1 MTLNAPSGALMD
13 AMSAQLAQ
21 NWWAVAVRGVAA
33 VLFGVLA
40 LIVPGAT
47 MLSLVILFGA
57 YMLVDA
63 IFAVA
68 SAVRAAHR
76 HERWPLL
83 VLQGVADIAAAAVAF
98 LWPGIT
104 VIAFV
109 LLFAVWSIVS
119 GAFALTTAFR
129 LRMDHGRFWLGLSGV
144 LNIVFGILLVLAP
157 LIGAVVLT
165 WWIGAFALLLGVNLL
180 VLAFRLRSHRAD
192 RLPSGVAAGV

>member
-1 MTLNAPSGALMD
+1 MILNAPPGALMD

-33 VLFGVLA
+33 VLFGALA

-47 MLSLVILFGA
+47 LLSLVILFGA

-68 SAVRAAHR
+68 SAVRAARR
-76 HERWPLL
+76 HERWSLL
-83 VLQGVADIAAAAVAF
+83 VLQGLVDIAAAAVAF

-109 LLFAVWSIVS
+109 LVFAVWSIVS
-119 GAFALTTAFR
+119 GAFALTAAFR
-129 LRMDHGRFWLGLSGV
+129 LRMDHGRFWMGLSGV